1 VKARGEGGPQ
11 RLGRRGGPLDPAA
24 LHRSADPDPHDLRS
38 EAAHPL
44 ASPGY
49 EFEMARM
56 RILVIEDDAAASSLV
71 GEMLRRADM
80 DVILAGDGR
89 EGLRRFYD
97 RNPDLVIID
106 IRIPELDGWQ
116 VLERVRELSDVP
128 VLILTVSDAELDK
141 VRALRQ
147 GADDYLTKPF
157 GRAELIAR
165 IEALLRRSGR
175 REAPSD
181 VLADELVEIDLPR
194 RRVAVLGN
202 EVSLTPTEFKLLVT
216 LARHSGQVLSREQLV
231 AAVWG
236 RDGARSTEQVKLYV
250 SYVRRKLRA
259 AAGVDPIQTVRGFGY
274 RYRPHPPEPG

>member
-1 VKARGEGGPQ
+1 
-11 RLGRRGGPLDPAA
+11 
-24 LHRSADPDPHDLRS
+24 
-38 EAAHPL
+38 
-44 ASPGY
+44 
-49 EFEMARM
+49 M
-56 RILVIEDDAAASSLV
+56 RILVIEDDAAASSLIA
-71 GEMLRRADM
+71 EMLRRADM
-80 DVILAGDGR
+80 EVIVAGDGR

-97 RNPDLVIID
+97 RNPNLVIID

-175 REAPSD
+175 SEAPPE
-181 VLADELVEIDLPR
+181 VLADELVEIDLPGR
-194 RRVAVLGN
+194 RAAILGN
-202 EVSLTPTEFKLLVT
+202 EVALTPTEFRLLVA
-216 LARHSGQVLSREQLV
+216 LARHRDQVLSREQLV

-236 RDGARSTEQVKLYV
+236 HEGARSVEQVKLYV
-250 SYVRRKLRA
+250 SYLRRRLRA
-259 AAGVDPIQTVRGFGY
+259 AAGVDPIETVRGFGY
-274 RYRPHPPEPG
+274 RYRPGTPPASR